1 MKSDE
6 VRKSHDFKTHEI
18 RVGISP
24 VPFWATLGGFED
36 RERKG
41 VLEEIY
47 GDKEGKSRVF
57 PLLSISYNHYLK
69 NWFSLNTRL
78 SYSGRYNYIYT
89 GADSHV
95 DHLEINP
102 VINIMEVAQFTYMRK
117 EKVRLYSGVGLG
129 ISTLY
134 GSLIPAIQFTFFGVS
149 FGKKVFGFVETG
161 GGTEYFSVH
170 GGIGYRF

>member
-1 MKSDE
+1 M
-6 VRKSHDFKTHEI
+6 
-18 RVGISP
+18 GISP
-24 VPFWATLGGFED
+24 VPFWTSLGGFED

-95 DHLEINP
+95 DHLEIDP
-102 VINIMEVAQFTYMRK
+102 VISIMEVAQFTYMRK

-134 GSLIPAIQFTFFGVS
+134 GSLIPAIQFTVFGVS

>member
-1 MKSDE
+1 MISRLTRFVWESPLFLSGPLWEDSKTGKGKVFWRRSTAT
-6 VRKSHDFKTHEI
+6 RK
-18 RVGISP
+18 
-24 VPFWATLGGFED
+24 A
-36 RERKG
+36 
-41 VLEEIY
+41 
-47 GDKEGKSRVF
+47 KSRVF

-89 GADSHV
+89 GADSYV

-134 GSLIPAIQFTFFGVS
+134 GSLIPAIQFTFFGAS